1 MSDQVLSK
9 ASNKIAQQFTADERD
24 QMFCGT
30 AEWISSLGD
39 EVVVEIDL
47 REVLGVGIEP
57 FGCGGEHGSLSGG
70 WRLSGVPQMP
80 GNTSDQAKNRWRLRL
95 VELLSGR
102 VALEFATQL
111 VKPPASRLH
120 SLEPHLGSSLGI
132 RTLRSAT
139 GFESPSIYVVILS

>member
-1 MSDQVLSK
+1 
-9 ASNKIAQQFTADERD
+9 
-24 QMFCGT
+24 MFCGT

-111 VKPPASRLH
+111 VKP
-120 SLEPHLGSSLGI
+120 HLGIFDCSELICRGLGSNGNFC
-132 RTLRSAT
+132 TLLVQPLLNVAQLFLAVEDLVMKPPDLLVERC
-139 GFESPSIYVVILS
+139 